1 MVNPFLIPDNDGKED
16 GQPRD
21 LQLATVAG
29 IYSDGLSLIPDDQS
43 EAMQK
48 HYKYLSS
55 AYQAPAVGDRVV
67 IMKMSGTY
75 IVVGALGG
83 SASLPAANKVF
94 AGPAS
99 GDPAAAAF
107 RSLVAADLP
116 VVPIEKGG
124 TGQTAPSTGS
134 DTSKITMASGFAL
147 DSISYT
153 KWGRVI
159 TLTFS
164 ITPTQNTTTGD
175 HVVGTLS
182 DASMLPFDFVF
193 LSPFTYSRAGHISS
207 SGAITIN
214 GVLATGNTYWYSAT
228 YITQG

>member
-55 AYQAPAVGDRVV
+55 TYPAPAVGDRVV

-116 VVPIEKGG
+116 VVPIGKGG
-124 TGQTAPSTGS
+124 TGQTGTIITTNVS
-134 DTSKITMASGFAL
+134 DILVPASGF
-147 DSISYT
+147 SINYASFAQYG
-153 KWGRVI
+153 KLAV
-159 TLTFS
+159 LSAS
-164 ITPTQNTTTGD
+164 ITAVNAVTTTSWTTWATIVSGKRP
-175 HVVGTLS
+175 
-182 DASMLPFDFVF
+182 PF
-193 LSPFTYSRAGHISS
+193 LISAQLTRTSYCEITTNGEIQVS
-207 SGAITIN
+207 STA
-214 GVLATGNTYWYSAT
+214 AAGNTYIVTAAYLLA
-228 YITQG
+228 

>member
-1 MVNPFLIPDNDGKED
+1 MIPDNDGKED

-124 TGQTAPSTGS
+124 TGQTGTIITTNVS
-134 DTSKITMASGFAL
+134 DILVPASGFTINHASFAQYGKL
-147 DSISYT
+147 AVLSA
-153 KWGRVI
+153 
-159 TLTFS
+159 S
-164 ITPTQNTTTGD
+164 ITAVNAVTTTSWTTWATIVSGKRP
-175 HVVGTLS
+175 
-182 DASMLPFDFVF
+182 PFD
-193 LSPFTYSRAGHISS
+193 ISAQLTRTSYCEISTNGEIQVS
-207 SGAITIN
+207 STA
-214 GVLATGNTYWYSAT
+214 AAGNTYTVTAAYLLA
-228 YITQG
+228 